1 MSEWR
6 VLKTGREAFEAL
18 ENGEEIEAGNKY
30 GDWLPWA
37 GRDWDSDTKYRA
49 RPKDVTVTVR
59 RALFQWS
66 GGGGGIRIVEC
77 DEAYAAA
84 NSGLFVC
91 WLGDPITYPKG
102 GA

>member
-37 GRDWDSDTKYRA
+37 GRDWDSGVKYRA
-49 RPKDVTVTVR
+49 RTQSETVTVR
-59 RALFQWS
+59 KALFRSNIGQEW
-66 GGGGGIRIVEC
+66 VTEC
-77 DEAYAAA
+77 NEIYAQ
-84 NSGLFVC
+84 NSLFFVC